1 MTAIARR
8 LGRARGC
15 HFKAEPEVQMTME
28 QFREKLEQL
37 IEEAVKSGVDMTD
50 IAVELD
56 ETAKALMAA
65 GEG

>member
-1 MTAIARR
+1 
-8 LGRARGC
+8 
-15 HFKAEPEVQMTME
+15 MTME